1 MRSPDAMEHWRATRR
16 TLLRQ
21 AERMSKKGHLSE
33 TYESLP
39 RSSEDLHTPPSP
51 ASEELK
57 AMLAKRDEQEVE

>member
-33 TYESLP
+33 TYDSLP
-39 RSSEDLHTPPSP
+39 RSSAELKTPPEP
-51 ASEELK
+51 ASEELR
-57 AMLAKRDEQEVE
+57 AMLAKRDEPEGE